1 MRKFTE
7 AQSRLEK
14 IFGLA
19 VELCAVAGMLVAQ
32 PSLRITSPPDGTTV
46 HPGES
51 LTVTVEASP
60 PGAFRVVFVA
70 GFEPIGFGKEETDK
84 PPDKFT
90 LQIPSSIRP
99 DKYTVTAGGSVEP
112 NHIISANPIHILVER
127 IDYPVSMIVY
137 PWLRTSRWTRSA
149 SYRSLDSTLTGQ
161 ARISHNPAGSSMFRL
176 RQVSLP
182 FRRKVS

>member
-1 MRKFTE
+1 M
-7 AQSRLEK
+7 
-14 IFGLA
+14 
-19 VELCAVAGMLVAQ
+19 
-32 PSLRITSPPDGTTV
+32 
-46 HPGES
+46 
-51 LTVTVEASP
+51 TVEASP

-137 PWLRTSRWTRSA
+137 PLVADFTMDEKRFLQVTGLYADRTSADLTQSSRIK
-149 SYRSLDSTLTGQ
+149 YVSTAPSVATVQAQGIVTPVARGTGT
-161 ARISHNPAGSSMFRL
+161 ITITYGDLKLEVPVKVNP
-176 RQVSLP
+176 
-182 FRRKVS
+182 